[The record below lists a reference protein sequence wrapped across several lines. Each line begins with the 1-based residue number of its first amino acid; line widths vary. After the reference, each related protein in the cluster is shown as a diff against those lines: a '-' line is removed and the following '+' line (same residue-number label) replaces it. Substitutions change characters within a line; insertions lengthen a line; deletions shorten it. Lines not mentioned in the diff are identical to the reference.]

1 MKDLFHNVKVSQIIN
16 PVAMTAST
24 DSAVIDQKGF
34 ESLSVIVAVGN
45 SLDTLSGSVKWTIK
59 LQHSDASGSG
69 YEDVTTT
76 DLLNAEASIV
86 IDAPAEDTLALK
98 FGYKGAKRFVKA
110 VITATGTHTNGTPI
124 AVLALQ
130 GDASL
135 APAN

>member
-1 MKDLFHNVKVSQIIN
+1 MKDLYHNLKISQIID
-16 PVAMTAST
+16 PVKMTAST

-76 DLLNAEASIV
+76 DLLNAEASII

-98 FGYKGAKRFVKA
+98 FGYKGSKRFIKA